1 MTESKLIKRVV
12 KGTDRQNV
20 FADVDINN
28 QVSFLMTSFLIF
40 SNFIPNEK
48 MILYVQFNMSK
59 PSLILFKNCLKD
71 KKIQSNWKKANV
83 VPLRIK

>member
-1 MTESKLIKRVV
+1 MTESKLTKRVV
-12 KGTDRQNV
+12 KGTDRENV

-48 MILYVQFNMSK
+48 MICMCNSTYPNHH
-59 PSLILFKNCLKD
+59 
-71 KKIQSNWKKANV
+71 
-83 VPLRIK
+83 

>member
-12 KGTDRQNV
+12 KGTDRENV

-40 SNFIPNEK
+40 SNFIHNEK
-48 MILYVQFNMSK
+48 NDFVCAIQHIQTIINLFQKLPQRQKDSK
-59 PSLILFKNCLKD
+59 
-71 KKIQSNWKKANV
+71 
-83 VPLRIK
+83 